1 MSRRHQAGISMLEL
15 LIGMLLAMFAVM
27 AMLSLSRTT
36 SRVTALSRLG
46 VQTDAQLATG
56 LLAADKLLAQA
67 GYFAVTASGSVP
79 APRYPDDLRLL
90 QNATL
95 GGSAQALLLAPAS
108 GTLVAQ
114 AGQGQA
120 LLWRSRDASGVF
132 RYDGLYAPASGGL
145 WRIHGS
151 SMDWAGWEQAEQLLG
166 APPRGH
172 DSLASAGVASFA
184 VSRAAGGC
192 QPFGVGS
199 SASGGVYTV
208 RISALAYSAGQ
219 RVDSHTCLM
228 NFQ

>member
-1 MSRRHQAGISMLEL
+1 MRKTVEAMGNIEKSAQQINQI
-15 LIGMLLAMFAVM
+15 IGVIDEIAFQTNLLALNAGVEAARAGEAGKGFAV
-27 AMLSLSRTT
+27 
-36 SRVTALSRLG
+36 V
-46 VQTDAQLATG
+46 
-56 LLAADKLLAQA
+56 AAEVRALAQRSA
-67 GYFAVTASGSVP
+67 DAAKEIKMLINTSVEKVE
-79 APRYPDDLRLL
+79 
-90 QNATL
+90 
-95 GGSAQALLLAPAS
+95 GGSA
-108 GTLVAQ
+108 LVAQ

-151 SMDWAGWEQAEQLLG
+151 SMDWAGWTQAEQLLG